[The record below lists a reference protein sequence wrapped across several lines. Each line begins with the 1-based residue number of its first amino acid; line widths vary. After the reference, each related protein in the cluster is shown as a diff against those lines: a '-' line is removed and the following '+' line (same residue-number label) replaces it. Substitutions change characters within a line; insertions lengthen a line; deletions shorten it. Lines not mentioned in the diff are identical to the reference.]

1 MKTDDLIEMLARQA
15 GAAPRQPVVRTL
27 AAALVAGAL
36 LSLALVGVLKTPVP
50 AAFWLTLAPW
60 IKLLYG
66 AALAAAALWWVGRS
80 ARPGVAQRPAQI
92 AVSVVLT
99 AMLSLAVLVWI
110 GTPAPE
116 RLATLMGTDPLGC
129 IRNVA
134 LSALP
139 VAAALCV
146 ALRRVA
152 PTQLRSAGAAAGL
165 AAGAVGSVVYSLT
178 CTETGI
184 PFTAVWYTA
193 GMVVVAGLG
202 ALLGPRLLRW

>member
-36 LSLALVGVLKTPVP
+36 LSAALVGALKTPVP
-50 AAFWLTLAPW
+50 AAFWLTPAPW

-116 RLATLMGTDPLGC
+116 RLATLVGTDPLGC

-139 VAAALCV
+139 VAAALGI
-146 ALRRVA
+146 ALRRLA

-165 AAGAVGSVVYSLT
+165 AAGAVGSAIYSLT

>member
-1 MKTDDLIEMLARQA
+1 MKTDDLIQMLARQA

-36 LSLALVGVLKTPVP
+36 LSLALVGALKTPVP

-110 GTPAPE
+110 GTPAPQ

-146 ALRRVA
+146 ALRRLA
-152 PTQLRSAGAAAGL
+152 PTQLRSAGAATGL

-184 PFTAVWYTA
+184 PFTAIWYTA
-193 GMVVVAGLG
+193 GIVVVAGLG

>member
-1 MKTDDLIEMLARQA
+1 MKTDDLIGMLARQA
-15 GAAPRQPVVRTL
+15 GVAPRHAVARTL
-27 AAALVAGAL
+27 APAVLAGTVASLGLV
-36 LSLALVGVLKTPVP
+36 LALKTPVP

-60 IKLLYG
+60 IKLFYG

-80 ARPGVAQRPAQI
+80 ARPGAMQRPARI
-92 AVSVVLT
+92 AVLTVLA
-99 AMLSLAVLVWI
+99 AMLSLAVVVWV
-110 GTPAPE
+110 GTPASE
-116 RLATLMGTDPLGC
+116 RAATLLGSDPLGC

-139 VAAALCV
+139 VAAALGI
-146 ALRRVA
+146 ALRRLA

-165 AAGAVGSVVYSLT
+165 AAGAIGSVVYSLT
-178 CTETGI
+178 CTETGV

-202 ALLGPRLLRW
+202 ALLSPRVLRW

>member
-1 MKTDDLIEMLARQA
+1 MKTDDLIGMLARQA
-15 GAAPRQPVVRTL
+15 GAAPRHAVARTL
-27 AAALVAGAL
+27 APAVLAGAVA
-36 LSLALVGVLKTPVP
+36 SLGLVLALKTPVP

-60 IKLLYG
+60 IKLFYG
-66 AALAAAALWWVGRS
+66 AALSAAALWWVGRS
-80 ARPGVAQRPAQI
+80 ARPGAVQRPART
-92 AVSVVLT
+92 AVLT
-99 AMLSLAVLVWI
+99 VLAAMSSLAVASWI
-110 GTPAPE
+110 GTPAPA
-116 RLATLMGTDPLGC
+116 RLAALVGSDPLGC

-139 VAAALCV
+139 VAAALGI
-146 ALRRVA
+146 ALRRLA

-165 AAGAVGSVVYSLT
+165 AAGAIGSAIYSLT

-202 ALLGPRLLRW
+202 ALLGPRVLRW

>member
-15 GAAPRQPVVRTL
+15 GAAPRQPVLRTL
-27 AAALVAGAL
+27 ATAIGAGVL
-36 LSLALVGVLKTPVP
+36 LSLMLVGALKTPVP

-116 RLATLMGTDPLGC
+116 RLATLMGGDPFGC
-129 IRNVA
+129 VRNVA
-134 LSALP
+134 LVALP
-139 VAAALCV
+139 VATALGIG
-146 ALRRVA
+146 LRRLA
-152 PTQLRSAGAAAGL
+152 PTQLRSAGAATGL

-184 PFTAVWYTA
+184 PFTAIWYTA
-193 GMVVVAGLG
+193 GIVVVAGLG